1 MVKVIYFDNR
11 HKPITITDEAYM
23 QIEAIINENR
33 VCGTCYR
40 PFSADNPC
48 VLINTCLTC
57 FLRRDDA
64 KGLTFAGVL
73 SEDRTC
79 YKFLDAEGFV
89 SYTTT
94 SADRPERSDYETIK
108 HWGFPV
114 MDSFTLGE
122 TQVELSSWRWYIHGD
137 PMSNSVLVL
146 ENLEYS
152 SGTRRAFLSYK
163 GGRCVFFTRRK
174 GAMRT
179 LWNQAMEQLKA
190 LKGDVSSY
198 YESEIYA
205 IIADLASAEYD
216 AQQKGAV

>member
-11 HKPITITDEAYM
+11 HKPITITEEAYQ
-23 QIEAIINENR
+23 QIAAIINANR
-33 VCGTCYR
+33 LCGSCYR
-40 PFSADNPC
+40 PFRADNPC

-73 SEDRTC
+73 SDDKTS
-79 YKFLDAEGFV
+79 YKFLDTKGFV
-89 SYTTT
+89 YYTTT
-94 SADRPERSDYETIK
+94 SADRLERSEYETIK

-114 MDSFTLGE
+114 MDAFTIGE
-122 TQVELSSWRWYIHGD
+122 TEVELSPWRWYIHGD
-137 PMSNSVLVL
+137 VKTYSVLVL

-163 GGRCVFFTRRK
+163 SGGCVFFTRRK

-179 LWNQAMEQLKA
+179 LWNSAMERLKA

-205 IIADLASAEYD
+205 IIADLASAAYD
-216 AQQKGAV
+216 AQQKGAE